1 MALAK
6 KGNRAG
12 RAGKA
17 DKSSGAAR
25 AALTLGP
32 LLFNWPAE
40 KRADF
45 YHRIADEADVDSVCL
60 GEVVCAKRLPF
71 YESQLPEI
79 AERLAAAGKEVI
91 LSTLPLI
98 NNQRDMEFV
107 RAVAAT
113 PGYALEANDIA
124 AVEILRGRRFYLG
137 PYVNVYNEETLRYL
151 ARLGATRVCL
161 TPELPATSIK
171 VLAKAKAAEIEVF
184 AFGRVPLAMSARC
197 FHARSQGKHKDNCEF
212 VCEADADGLT
222 VETIE
227 REPAFAVSGSH
238 ILSNT
243 YGSLIAELDGLNR
256 MGVRRFRLSPHDFD
270 MVAVAR
276 AFRDALDGRLEPGA
290 ADARLR
296 QLTRGAT
303 FCNGFYHGV
312 EGERFVG
319 AGALAS

>member
-6 KGNRAG
+6 KGN
-12 RAGKA
+12 
-17 DKSSGAAR
+17 GAERVAKPAK

-40 KRADF
+40 KRRDF
-45 YHRIADEADVDSVCL
+45 YFRVADEADVDSVCL

-79 AERLAAAGKEVI
+79 AERLKAAGKEIV

-107 RAVAAT
+107 RAVAGT

-124 AVEILRGRRFYLG
+124 AVEILRGGRFYLG
-137 PYVNVYNEETLRYL
+137 PYVNVYNEATLGYL

-161 TPELPATSIK
+161 TPELPASSIK

-184 AFGRVPLAMSARC
+184 AFGRLPLAMSARC
-197 FHARSQGKHKDNCEF
+197 FHARAHSLHKNNCEF
-212 VCEADADGLT
+212 VCDADADGLA
-222 VETIE
+222 VETIDG
-227 REPAFAVSGSH
+227 EPAFAVTGPH
-238 ILSNT
+238 ILSCT
-243 YGSLIAELDGLNR
+243 YGCLVGELGALAGS
-256 MGVRRFRLSPHDFD
+256 GVRRFRLSPHDVD

-276 AFRDALDGRLEPGA
+276 VFRGTLDGRIEPGA
-290 ADARLR
+290 ADTQLRL
-296 QLTRGAT
+296 LARGAA
-303 FCNGFYHGV
+303 FSNGFYHGV
-312 EGERFVG
+312 EGERFVRDG
-319 AGALAS
+319 AVMT